1 MYLPARLLSAMTAL
15 VLDRI
20 ESTSVS
26 GESPT
31 TRIDLVNVR
40 IAG

>member
-1 MYLPARLLSAMTAL
+1 VIDGLD

-20 ESTSVS
+20 ESTPVS

-31 TRIDLVNVR
+31 TRIDLIKVR